1 MQSQD
6 LSVLELLGSSIAKMG
21 QIPEHIAVIMDGN
34 RRYARTMGMK
44 TLLGHQTGAN
54 VLHNLESWGK
64 ALGCKELTVYAFSTE
79 NFKRTKEEV
88 ENLMDL
94 MFYELGKS
102 LLNVE
107 DGSNMDT
114 CIQFIGNLHTL
125 PAKVQHRMANI
136 MKKTRYFEPYK
147 LNIAVAYTGREG
159 ILRSMNVIQRNT
171 DNNQINTCLVDQ
183 SQHLMDVRPVDMLI
197 RTGGDLRLSD
207 FMLWES
213 SHAYIHFT
221 PVTWPELTFWQLLH
235 ACFMYQI
242 HRKKVTPKELP
253 PNNYLDLTDVQYAD
267 LTLEKSRTL
276 EWKVIDGK
284 AGSDFPHGRNAK
296 IPSPTIWY
304 RQLLKNVLTI

>member
-1 MQSQD
+1 
-6 LSVLELLGSSIAKMG
+6 
-21 QIPEHIAVIMDGN
+21 
-34 RRYARTMGMK
+34 
-44 TLLGHQTGAN
+44 
-54 VLHNLESWGK
+54 
-64 ALGCKELTVYAFSTE
+64 
-79 NFKRTKEEV
+79 
-88 ENLMDL
+88 
-94 MFYELGKS
+94 
-102 LLNVE
+102 
-107 DGSNMDT
+107 MDT

-147 LNIAVAYTGREG
+147 LNIAVAYTGDTIIYSINSDKNLTLHTRIGIGREG

-242 HRKKVTPKELP
+242 HRKKVTPKEVRLFVC
-253 PNNYLDLTDVQYAD
+253 NCLFQKNGLELIWFTRLSFLITNICIYLVT
-267 LTLEKSRTL
+267 TK
-276 EWKVIDGK
+276 
-284 AGSDFPHGRNAK
+284 
-296 IPSPTIWY
+296 
-304 RQLLKNVLTI
+304 